1 MNNILILVLISY
13 CLPNFQEADSLFQS
27 EDFDEDGNS
36 ECIGLTVSE
45 ITIFKSEESSVNLL
59 TGKYSVPEDFLKR
72 FSR

>member
-1 MNNILILVLISY
+1 MSK
-13 CLPNFQEADSLFQS
+13 FKEADALFQT

-45 ITIFKSEESSVNLL
+45 ITIFKSEASNVNLL
-59 TGKYSVPEDFLKR
+59 TGKYSIPEDFLKR